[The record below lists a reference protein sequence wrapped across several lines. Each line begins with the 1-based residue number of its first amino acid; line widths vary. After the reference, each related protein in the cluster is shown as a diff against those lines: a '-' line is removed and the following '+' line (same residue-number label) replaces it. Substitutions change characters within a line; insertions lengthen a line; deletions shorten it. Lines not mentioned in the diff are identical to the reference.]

1 MSLYEGTFESA
12 AADLAAAI
20 EKGVAE
26 SVDGLGR
33 VAVAFSGGVDSSVL
47 VVCAQ
52 RHTQVFA
59 CSAAAPRARDEEKA
73 VTAAK
78 ALGVGLISSTLM
90 PEKVE
95 AELREMQLSFEPT
108 LMDRSLWCLYSVVSR
123 SAAEAG
129 AEAILLGQL
138 SDELFG
144 GYAKY
149 QTVMEREGEGAAR
162 ALMEEDVRGYAE
174 RGRARDFDA
183 CSRWLSPR
191 LPFGGEG
198 VVRLGLSLPIPYKIR
213 GGERKA
219 VLRRA
224 AVLLGVPEELA
235 SAPKKAAQYSSGMQ
249 KLLG

>member
-1 MSLYEGTFESA
+1 LSLYEGTFESA
-12 AADLAAAI
+12 AADLAEAI
-20 EKGVAE
+20 EGAVVK
-26 SVDGLGR
+26 SVVGLGR

-47 VVCAQ
+47 VVCAR
-52 RHTQVFA
+52 RHAEVIA
-59 CSAAAPRARDEEKA
+59 CSAAASGARDEEKA
-73 VTAAK
+73 VAAAE
-78 ALGVGLISSTLM
+78 ALGVRLVMSRLM
-90 PEKVE
+90 PEIVE
-95 AELREMQLSFEPT
+95 AELREMRLSFEPT

-123 SAAEAG
+123 SAVEAG
-129 AEAILLGQL
+129 AGAILLGQL

-149 QTVMEREGEGAAR
+149 QTTMEREGEGAAR

-191 LPFGGEG
+191 LPFEVEG
-198 VVRLGLSLPIPYKIR
+198 VVRLGLSLPISYKIR
-213 GGERKA
+213 EGERKA
-219 VLRRA
+219 ILRQA